1 MGGLAQ
7 GIGEAL
13 MEHLIYDNNDQL
25 LIGSFMDYAIPRASD
40 IPPFVIAKM
49 SDPTPSN
56 TLGARGVGESGAIG
70 IPVAI
75 MNAAVD
81 AFCSLGKKEL
91 QMPITSQTFWKLL

>member
-1 MGGLAQ
+1 
-7 GIGEAL
+7 

-40 IPPFVIAKM
+40 IPPLIIATM
-49 SDPTPSN
+49 SDPTPYN